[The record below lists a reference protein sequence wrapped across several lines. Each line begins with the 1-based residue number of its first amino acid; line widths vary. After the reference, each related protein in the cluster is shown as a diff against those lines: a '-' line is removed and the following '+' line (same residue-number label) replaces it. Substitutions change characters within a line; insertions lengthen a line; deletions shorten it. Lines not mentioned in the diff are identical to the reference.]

1 MTAQEL
7 HNAKNKDLFASLAA
21 MRRAAA
27 LARKQAL
34 QTDTA
39 IIILQNEKILRLH
52 GEDICKTEKKDEIKH

>member
-39 IIILQNEKILRLH
+39 IIILQNVKNF
-52 GEDICKTEKKDEIKH
+52 TPPW